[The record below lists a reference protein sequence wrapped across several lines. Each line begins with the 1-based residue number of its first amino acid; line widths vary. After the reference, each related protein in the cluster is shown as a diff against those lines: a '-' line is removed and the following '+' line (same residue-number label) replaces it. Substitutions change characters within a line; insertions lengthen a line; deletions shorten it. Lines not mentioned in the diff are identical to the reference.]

1 MDGFGSEYLDY
12 YNVPRTCKKCGGVMV
27 FKGVGEYHCE
37 DCGFVDY
44 DDYGKVRLY
53 IEEHKGAT
61 AAEIENAIGVSQR
74 SIRRM
79 LRESRIEV
87 AEGSK
92 SFLLCEI
99 CGKSIRSGRFCTECE
114 KMVHRNMESAQRE
127 ALHKNRK
134 GIGMGAYGE
143 EGQRRFKREK
153 E

>member
-1 MDGFGSEYLDY
+1 MDGFGSEFLDN

-37 DCGFVDY
+37 DCDFVDY

-53 IEEHKGAT
+53 IEAHKGAT

-92 SFLLCEI
+92 SFLRCEI
-99 CGKSIRSGRFCTECE
+99 CGKNIRSGQFCLECE

-127 ALHKNRK
+127 ALRKNMK
-134 GIGMGAYGE
+134 GVSMATFGE
-143 EGQRRFKREK
+143 DGQKRFRREN